1 MTIKS
6 ITVYCS
12 SSDKLSN
19 KYYQDAEEI
28 SKLISSFKIN
38 IVYGGAKVGIMGVVA
53 KTAKKYKNRVIGVIP
68 NFLSEREIIYGII
81 YFSNL
86 NFLKMKIFQI
96 KIYKTV
102 FTL

>member
-28 SKLISSFKIN
+28 SKLISSFKLT
-38 IVYGGAKVGIMGVVA
+38 IVYGGAKVGIMGVCLLY
-53 KTAKKYKNRVIGVIP
+53 TSPSPRDFG
-68 NFLSEREIIYGII
+68 
-81 YFSNL
+81 
-86 NFLKMKIFQI
+86 
-96 KIYKTV
+96 
-102 FTL
+102 

>member
-6 ITVYCS
+6 ITIYCS

-38 IVYGGAKVGIMGVVA
+38 IVYGGAKVGIMGVIA
-53 KTAKKYKNRVIGVIP
+53 KTAMDNKNKVTGC
-68 NFLSEREIIYGII
+68 LLYTSDAADE
-81 YFSNL
+81 
-86 NFLKMKIFQI
+86 
-96 KIYKTV
+96 
-102 FTL
+102 

>member
-28 SKLISSFKIN
+28 SKLIK
-38 IVYGGAKVGIMGVVA
+38 
-53 KTAKKYKNRVIGVIP
+53 
-68 NFLSEREIIYGII
+68 LSELKIKLKMLD
-81 YFSNL
+81 SL
-86 NFLKMKIFQI
+86 NF
-96 KIYKTV
+96 
-102 FTL
+102 

>member
-28 SKLISSFKIN
+28 SKLISSFKI
-38 IVYGGAKVGIMGVVA
+38 
-53 KTAKKYKNRVIGVIP
+53 
-68 NFLSEREIIYGII
+68 
-81 YFSNL
+81 
-86 NFLKMKIFQI
+86 

-102 FTL
+102 ITL

>member
-1 MTIKS
+1 MIVNS

-19 KYYQDAEEI
+19 KYYKDAEEI

-53 KTAKKYKNRVIGVIP
+53 KTAIESENKVTGVIP
-68 NFLSEREIIYGII
+68 VSYTHL
-81 YFSNL
+81 
-86 NFLKMKIFQI
+86 
-96 KIYKTV
+96 
-102 FTL
+102 TLPTILRV

>member
-6 ITVYCS
+6 ITIYCS

-53 KTAKKYKNRVIGVIP
+53 KTAKKYKNRVIGVCLLYTSP
-68 NFLSEREIIYGII
+68 RPRDRG
-81 YFSNL
+81 
-86 NFLKMKIFQI
+86 
-96 KIYKTV
+96 
-102 FTL
+102 

>member
-12 SSDKLSN
+12 SSNKLSN
-19 KYYQDAEEI
+19 KYYQNAEEI

-53 KTAKKYKNRVIGVIP
+53 KTAKN
-68 NFLSEREIIYGII
+68 
-81 YFSNL
+81 
-86 NFLKMKIFQI
+86 I
-96 KIYKTV
+96 KIE
-102 FTL
+102 LLG